1 MTMIKSDIVLDAK
14 GLACPMPIVRTKK
27 TIKTLEPGQVIE
39 VQATD
44 KGSTADL
51 RAWANSTGN
60 HYLGTIEEG
69 EVLRHY
75 VRKSTG
81 DVTEPVAFNQTVDN
95 AKVEAT
101 RQDDSITVLDV
112 REQAEYAFAH
122 VPGAINIPLGELEA
136 RHTELDSNQ
145 TIYVI
150 CRTGSRSDM
159 ACRQLSDKGYT
170 VHNVVPGMQEWAF
183 ETTTLV
189 SAK

>member
-81 DVTEPVAFNQTVDN
+81 DASEPAAFDQTVDN
-95 AKVEAT
+95 AKVEAE
-101 RQDDSITVLDV
+101 RQAENVTVLDV

-136 RHTELDSNQ
+136 RHTELDTDQ

-159 ACRQLSDKGYT
+159 ACRQLAEHGYA
-170 VHNVVPGMQEWAF
+170 VYNVLPGMQEWAF
-183 ETTTLV
+183 DTTTLV

>member
-1 MTMIKSDIVLDAK
+1 MTRIKSDIVLDAK

-60 HYLGTIEEG
+60 HYLGTVEEG
-69 EVLRHY
+69 EVLHHY

-81 DVTEPVAFNQTVDN
+81 DVAEPTAFDQIVDN
-95 AKVEAT
+95 AKVEAA

-136 RHTELDSNQ
+136 RCTELDSNQ

-170 VHNVVPGMQEWAF
+170 VYNVVPGMQEWAF

>member
-1 MTMIKSDIVLDAK
+1 MTRIKSDIVLDAK

-81 DVTEPVAFNQTVDN
+81 DVTEPAAFDQIVDN
-95 AKVEAT
+95 AKVEAA

-136 RHTELDSNQ
+136 RCTELDSNQ

-170 VHNVVPGMQEWAF
+170 VYNVVPGMQEWGF